1 MDMSS
6 TDSPTPRTA
15 PREAHGLAAAGNKP
29 VPGFDPELHWHETLR
44 DGTRVLIRPIRKEDA
59 ALEREFIERLSTVS
73 RGYRFLGQ
81 IKVTD
86 DMIRRLTD
94 IDYDRDMAFVALRH
108 ESGQKIEIGVSR
120 FCIGDDG
127 ASCEC
132 AGVVSDE
139 WQGRGLGHLLMRHL
153 IEVARQRGIKR
164 MYSID
169 AVGNKEMRKLAA
181 DLGFERRVGHDNPS
195 EIIYSL
201 DL

>member
-1 MDMSS
+1 MSS
-6 TDSPTPRTA
+6 TSSPTAKTA
-15 PREAHGLAAAGNKP
+15 PREANGLAGAGNKP
-29 VPGFDPELHWHETLR
+29 VPGFDPEFHWRETLG

-59 ALEREFIERLSTVS
+59 ALERAFIERLSPLS

-81 IKVTD
+81 MKVSD

-94 IDYDRDMAFVALRH
+94 IDYQRDMAFVALRH
-108 ESGQKIEIGVSR
+108 DSGQKMEIGVSR
-120 FCIGDDG
+120 FCTSEDG

-132 AGVVSDE
+132 AGVVGDE

-169 AVGNKEMRKLAA
+169 AAGNQEMRRLAE
-181 DLGFERRVGHDNPS
+181 DLGFERKVDHDSPN
-195 EIIYSL
+195 EVIYSL

>member
-1 MDMSS
+1 MSL
-6 TDSPTPRTA
+6 TDSPTTKTA
-15 PREAHGLAAAGNKP
+15 PREANGLVASGNKP
-29 VPGFDPELHWHETLR
+29 VPGFDPELHWQETLR

-59 ALEREFIERLSTVS
+59 NLEREFIERLSPVS

-94 IDYDRDMAFVALRH
+94 LDYGRDMAFVALRH
-108 ESGQKIEIGVSR
+108 DSGQKMEIGVSR
-120 FCIGDDG
+120 FCTSDDG
-127 ASCEC
+127 TSCEC

-169 AVGNKEMRKLAA
+169 AAANQEMRKLAA
-181 DLGFERRVGHDNPS
+181 DLGFERRVDQDNPN
-195 EIIYSL
+195 EVIYSL